1 MNHQELTAEAFLQG
15 GIRGPCSKEN
25 AGELGGLP
33 GRGLRASAFSPATA
47 VA

>member
-15 GIRGPCSKEN
+15 GVRGPCSEEN
-25 AGELGGLP
+25 TGGLVACVA
-33 GRGLRASAFSPATA
+33 GLRANTFSPATA